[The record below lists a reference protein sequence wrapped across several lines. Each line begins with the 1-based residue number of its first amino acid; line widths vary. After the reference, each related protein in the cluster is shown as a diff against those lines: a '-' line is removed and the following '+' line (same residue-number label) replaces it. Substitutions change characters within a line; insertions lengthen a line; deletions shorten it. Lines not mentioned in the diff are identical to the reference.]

1 LHDGLKNLFSLVDE
15 LLTWSRI
22 QRGTMDYTPGLNS
35 IQACFNEVMAIVSGL
50 ADKKGININ
59 YDFEDNIICNC
70 DKNMITTV
78 MRNLITN
85 AIKFTPSLGTIL
97 VKGYKTK
104 DEIVVSV
111 IDSGIG
117 ISKDDMKK
125 LFRLDT
131 PFTRRGT
138 NDEAGTGLGLL
149 LCKEFINKHNGKI
162 WVESEEGKG
171 STFSFS
177 IPVNSE
183 E

>member
-1 LHDGLKNLFSLVDE
+1 
-15 LLTWSRI
+15 
-22 QRGTMDYTPGLNS
+22 
-35 IQACFNEVMAIVSGL
+35 
-50 ADKKGININ
+50 
-59 YDFEDNIICNC
+59 
-70 DKNMITTV
+70 MITTV

-177 IPVNSE
+177 IPINSE

>member
-1 LHDGLKNLFSLVDE
+1 ME
-15 LLTWSRI
+15 
-22 QRGTMDYTPGLNS
+22 YTPELNS
-35 IQACFNEVMAIVSGL
+35 IQTCFNEVALVVNSL
-50 ADKKGININ
+50 AEKKGIKLN
-59 YDFEDNIICNC
+59 YEFEDQLICNC

-177 IPVNSE
+177 IPINSE